1 MSRYLLVANQTLG
14 GADLD
19 RAVRERVD
27 RGDAA
32 FHVVVPMIEPEHEVA
47 SWAPT
52 DPMFGIPVQTEVTA
66 DALEEARQ
74 RSQHRLAAMIDRV
87 TDLGGTASGEVGD
100 PDPVRAVQAALD
112 RQAFDEVIVSTL
124 PAGISR
130 WIRMDLPSRVA
141 RLTDRPVTTVEAEE

>member
-1 MSRYLLVANQTLG
+1 MSRYLIVANQTLG

-19 RAVRERVD
+19 RAVRERVE
-27 RGDAA
+27 RGDAE
-32 FHVVVPMIEPEHEVA
+32 FHVLVPMIEPEHEVA

-74 RSQHRLAAMIDRV
+74 RSQHRLAAMIERV
-87 TDLGGTASGEVGD
+87 TDLGGTATGEVGD
-100 PDPVRAVQAALD
+100 PDPVRAVQTVLEREAV
-112 RQAFDEVIVSTL
+112 DEVIVSTL

-141 RLTDRPVTTVEAEE
+141 RLTDRPVTTIEAQE